1 MLKRKKHITR
11 NRNKE
16 KSIENNILE
25 TEIKLKEH
33 RDQEKYTMEKKVI
46 DNMKE
51 NPKVLFDYIRRQK
64 DRDTKIGPFKRGKDY
79 IYDSRE
85 ICKMLIEQ
93 YNSQFS
99 ETNDAMKATKEE
111 INNIE
116 DDDISEIIFSEE
128 DISNAIRN
136 LKKNSAAGPDGIP
149 AIFLINTREYIKAP
163 LALILRKSLDEGT
176 LSDALKLAYVTPI
189 HKGGSKISF
198 VCNFSYIP

>member
-1 MLKRKKHITR
+1 
-11 NRNKE
+11 
-16 KSIENNILE
+16 
-25 TEIKLKEH
+25 
-33 RDQEKYTMEKKVI
+33 MEKKVI

-99 ETNDAMKATKEE
+99 ETNDTMKATKEE

-116 DDDISEIIFSEE
+116 DDDISEILF
-128 DISNAIRN
+128 IS
-136 LKKNSAAGPDGIP
+136 S
-149 AIFLINTREYIKAP
+149 FV
-163 LALILRKSLDEGT
+163 ALI
-176 LSDALKLAYVTPI
+176 A
-189 HKGGSKISF
+189 SF
-198 VCNFSYIP
+198 VSLNCELYWSISILHISLESYM